1 MPRKA
6 FTMGVKQI
14 MQAKKILILVSGVN
28 KSDAVYK
35 MAKEEVT
42 EGMAASVWQLHPD
55 CVLMAD
61 NEMVSRL

>member
-42 EGMAASVWQLHPD
+42 EEVPASVWQLHPD
-55 CVLMAD
+55 CVLIAD

>member
-14 MQAKKILILVSGVN
+14 MQAKKILILVCGVN

-35 MAKEEVT
+35 MLKEEET
-42 EGMAASVWQLHPD
+42 EEVPASVWQLHPD
-55 CVLMAD
+55 CVLIAD
-61 NEMVSRL
+61 TEMVSRL

>member
-14 MQAKKILILVSGVN
+14 MQVKKILILVCGVN

-35 MAKEEVT
+35 MLKEEVT
-42 EGMAASVWQLHPD
+42 EEVPASVWQLHPD
-55 CVLMAD
+55 CVLIAD
-61 NEMVSRL
+61 NERVSRL

>member
-42 EGMAASVWQLHPD
+42 EEMAASVWQLHPD
-55 CVLMAD
+55 CVLLAD

>member
-42 EGMAASVWQLHPD
+42 EEMAASVWQLHPD
-55 CVLMAD
+55 CVLIAD

>member
-42 EGMAASVWQLHPD
+42 EEMAASVWQLHPD

>member
-42 EGMAASVWQLHPD
+42 EEMAASVWQLHPN

-61 NEMVSRL
+61 NEMVPRL

>member
-14 MQAKKILILVSGVN
+14 MQAKKILILVCGVN

-35 MAKEEVT
+35 MLKEEEAEEVP
-42 EGMAASVWQLHPD
+42 ASVWQLHPD
-55 CVLMAD
+55 CVLIAD

>member
-35 MAKEEVT
+35 MAKEEVA
-42 EGMAASVWQLHPD
+42 EEMAASVWQLHPD